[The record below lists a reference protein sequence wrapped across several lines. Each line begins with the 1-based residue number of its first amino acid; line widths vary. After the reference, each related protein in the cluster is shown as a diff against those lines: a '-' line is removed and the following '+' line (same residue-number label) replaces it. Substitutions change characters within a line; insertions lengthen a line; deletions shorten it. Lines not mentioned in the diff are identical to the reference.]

1 MLSGY
6 NPMRYFYKM
15 AIDLANDRYLSGWC
29 FHRLHAEKPVELECR
44 LDEEVIAKATA
55 DIFREDLRELGVHP
69 TGRCGFEL
77 VLQPRAPYPSG
88 STLTIGLKG
97 SSAIL
102 RQISTDTFTSDD
114 HNGLLQGM
122 RKLWPWPG
130 NEKSIVFMHIPKTAG
145 TSFNTFA
152 LSLFPKGRGI
162 SHIELID
169 KSRYPELQRRCRYIS
184 GHLPVGVLK
193 KWFHLEQAD
202 LYTII
207 REPYAHL
214 HSHLKWLIRTA
225 STQNDNYFRLN
236 NPAIIELGE
245 ALATVNFSHLKSLES
260 FIAGM
265 NDLEAAFLDNMQLR
279 YFLDQIPR
287 RTEHADLDKAKENCR
302 LFRQIGITERYA
314 EFTAAFIKS
323 HAPIQSGRP
332 FRLNRSREKPL
343 FDLSDP
349 AIRKALYPL
358 VYLDLQL
365 YEGLDKHRKK
375 PA

>member
-1 MLSGY
+1 
-6 NPMRYFYKM
+6 MRYFYKM
-15 AIDLANDRYLSGWC
+15 AIDLASDRYLSGWC

-44 LDEEVIAKATA
+44 LGEEVIAKATA
-55 DIFREDLRELGVHP
+55 NIFREDLRELGVHP

-77 VLQPRAPYPSG
+77 VLQPRAPFPSG
-88 STLTIGLKG
+88 SSLTIGIKG
-97 SSAIL
+97 ASTIL
-102 RQISTDTFTSDD
+102 RQVSTDTFTPAD
-114 HNGLLQGM
+114 HNGWLQGM
-122 RKLWPWPG
+122 RRLWLRHG
-130 NEKSIVFMHIPKTAG
+130 KEKSIVFMHIPKTAG

-152 LSLFPKGRGI
+152 LSLFPRGRGI

-169 KSRYPELQRRCRYIS
+169 KSRYPELQRTYRYIS

-193 KWFHLEQAD
+193 EWFQLEQAD

-225 STQNDNYFRLN
+225 SSQDDTYFRHN

-245 ALATVNFSHLKSLES
+245 ALATINFSHPKSLES

-287 RTEHADLDKAKENCR
+287 RTGHADLDKAKENCR
-302 LFRQIGITERYA
+302 LFRQIGTTERYA
-314 EFTAAFIKS
+314 EFTATFVKS
-323 HAPIQSGRP
+323 HALIQSGIP

-343 FDLSDP
+343 FDLNDP
-349 AIRKALYPL
+349 AIRNALYPL
-358 VYLDLQL
+358 VQLDLQL
-365 YEGLDKHRKK
+365 YEGLDKH
-375 PA
+375 P